1 MGRQA
6 NFATFP
12 DFGIVFPKRE
22 AERSGLN
29 YISLIRKP
37 LQFGT
42 GVGIYISKSE
52 RIMKLLPFTPTKLI
66 VLLTLCF
73 YTASTAVAAPIYNY
87 SPSSATSRV
96 VAASR
101 ATLTNRTVMTA
112 KEQKVAALRAEK
124 RMILVT
130 AASIYQDMDLEDSGL
145 SRTAFEYA
153 WTGYYKLKK
162 KGLLRRTGILTI
174 CDFSQSSS
182 KERMYVI
189 DVRNRRLLYHT
200 FVAHGINSGGEFANS
215 FSNQMESGKSSL
227 GFYITTGT
235 YSGFNGLSL
244 RIEGVD
250 KGFNDNAARRAVVIH
265 GATYV
270 SRRILNKYGVMGTTF
285 GCPAIPDEM
294 TTQIIPVVKN
304 GSCFFIY
311 YPSKK
316 YLAQSPVLN
325 S

>member
-1 MGRQA
+1 MTK
-6 NFATFP
+6 F
-12 DFGIVFPKRE
+12 
-22 AERSGLN
+22 
-29 YISLIRKP
+29 
-37 LQFGT
+37 
-42 GVGIYISKSE
+42 
-52 RIMKLLPFTPTKLI
+52 LLTPAKLI
-66 VLLTLCF
+66 LPLCFCF
-73 YTASTAVAAPIYNY
+73 YTAITVSAAPAY
-87 SPSSATSRV
+87 SPSASSAHT
-96 VAASR
+96 VASSAQ
-101 ATLTNRTVMTA
+101 
-112 KEQKVAALRAEK
+112 QKAAALRAEK
-124 RMILVT
+124 RMILAT
-130 AASIYQDMDLEDSGL
+130 AGSIYEEMSLEDSGL
-145 SRTAFEYA
+145 SRSAFVYA

-162 KGLLRRTGILTI
+162 RGLLRRTGILSI

-182 KERMYVI
+182 NERMYVI
-189 DVRNRRLLYHT
+189 DVHNRRLLYRT

-215 FSNQMESGKSSL
+215 FSNRMESGKSSL

-235 YSGFNGLSL
+235 YTGFNGLSL

-270 SRRILNKYGVMGTTF
+270 SRRILKKYGLMGTTF

-294 TTQIIPVVKN
+294 SSQIIPVVKN